1 MESDEDRVLKES
13 LKKTD
18 VKITWEDGLSGTRRR
33 AHFHFLESYGYTS
46 SHLEVVTGDELSLT
60 LAPADSGTGKVWTQQ
75 GRVIEI
81 DDVGNVTLEINNR

>member
-1 MESDEDRVLKES
+1 LESDEDRVLKES

-46 SHLEVVTGDELSLT
+46 SQLEVVTGDELSLT
-60 LAPADSGTGKVWTQQ
+60 LAPAG
-75 GRVIEI
+75 E
-81 DDVGNVTLEINNR
+81 